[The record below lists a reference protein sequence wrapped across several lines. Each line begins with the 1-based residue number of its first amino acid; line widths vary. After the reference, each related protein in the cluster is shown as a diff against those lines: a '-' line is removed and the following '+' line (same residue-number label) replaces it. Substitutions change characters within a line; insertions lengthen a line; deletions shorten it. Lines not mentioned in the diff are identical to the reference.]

1 MTMAPAQAV
10 KVFEVGP
17 RDGLQNE
24 RQPLSVATRVGLIG
38 ELAATGLQHIEAGA
52 FVSPRW
58 VPQMAGSEDV
68 LRQLP
73 NDDRVRYAALVPNLQ
88 GFQAAQRAGCREV
101 AVFAAASEAF
111 SRNNINCS
119 IEESF
124 ERFAPVLQ
132 AARQASIRVRG
143 YVSCVLGCP
152 FSGAVAPEAVAKVAR
167 RLHEMG
173 CYEISLGDTI
183 GAGRPDATAQL
194 FEYCAQ
200 HVPVA
205 ALAGHFHDTWGMAI
219 ANVHAALGQG
229 VRTFDSF
236 RSQALAAAPT
246 RLAPAAT
253 WPRKMCCTCCTA
265 WATAPVSTW
274 RPWHGLA
281 YTSAPNWAPP
291 TAPAPASPWRQGAPA
306 STDRACSSRTKTTS
320 PQGQEKTN
328 DP

>member
-1 MTMAPAQAV
+1 MAPAQAV

-24 RQPLSVATRVGLIG
+24 RQQLSVATRVELIG
-38 ELAATGLQHIEAGA
+38 ALAASGLQHIEAGA

-58 VPQMAGSEDV
+58 VPQMAGSDEV

-73 NDDRVRYAALVPNLQ
+73 GDDGVNYTALVPNLQ

-119 IEESF
+119 IDESF

-132 AARQASIRVRG
+132 AAKQASVRVRG

-152 FSGAVAPEAVAKVAR
+152 FSGAVAPEAVAEVAR
-167 RLHEMG
+167 RLYELG

-183 GAGRPDATAQL
+183 GAGRPDATARLIEQCARQL
-194 FEYCAQ
+194 
-200 HVPVA
+200 PVT

-219 ANVHAALGQG
+219 ANVHAALALG
-229 VRTFDSF
+229 VRTFDS
-236 RSQALAAAPT
+236 SVAGLGGCPYSPGASGNV
-246 RLAPAAT
+246 AT
-253 WPRKMCCTCCTA
+253 EELLYLL
-265 WATAPVSTW
+265 
-274 RPWHGLA
+274 HGLGYSTGVDLQA
-281 YTSAPNWAPP
+281 VARVGVRISAELGIANR
-291 TAPAPASPWRQGAPA
+291 S
-306 STDRACSSRTKTTS
+306 RAGLAMAARSAGEQH
-320 PQGQEKTN
+320 P
-328 DP
+328 